1 MLWYMRG
8 IILVVDDNTDIVAI
22 VQTILE
28 ANGYEVMAAYN
39 GAEALAQLATHK
51 PDLMV
56 LDIMMPEM
64 SGLEV
69 LERIRETPSLARI
82 PVILLTAK
90 DEDEDLLSG
99 YQSGANYYIPKPFT
113 SEQLLYGI
121 RLVLEQPA

>member
-1 MLWYMRG
+1 MSQT
-8 IILVVDDNTDIVAI
+8 ILIVDDNVDVVII

-28 ANGYEVMAAYN
+28 ANGYEVRVAYD
-39 GAEALAQLATHK
+39 GAEALAQLAEHK
-51 PDLMV
+51 PDLMM

-69 LERIRETPSLARI
+69 LEQMREIPSSAQI

-90 DEDEDLLSG
+90 GDDEDVLSG
-99 YQSGANYYIPKPFT
+99 YRFGANYYLPKPFT

-121 RLVLEQPA
+121 RLVLEQTT

>member
-1 MLWYMRG
+1 MSQT
-8 IILVVDDNTDIVAI
+8 ILVVDDNVDVVII

-28 ANGYEVMAAYN
+28 ANGYEVRVAYGGAA
-39 GAEALAQLATHK
+39 ALAQLAEHK
-51 PDLMV
+51 PDLMI

-69 LERIRETPSLARI
+69 LEQMREIPSSAQI

-90 DEDEDLLSG
+90 GDDEDVLSG
-99 YQSGANYYIPKPFT
+99 YRFGANYYMPKPFT

-121 RLVLEQPA
+121 RLVLEQTT